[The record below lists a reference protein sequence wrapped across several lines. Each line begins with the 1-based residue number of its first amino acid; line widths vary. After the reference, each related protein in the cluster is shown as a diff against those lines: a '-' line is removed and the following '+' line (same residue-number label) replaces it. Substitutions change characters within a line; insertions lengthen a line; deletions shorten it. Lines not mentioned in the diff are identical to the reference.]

1 MFLDLKQNVPRVALT
16 LGKAFRYTSPGLAVS
31 PDGQWVLY
39 AGYDYQGDLML
50 IDPFR

>member
-1 MFLDLKQNVPRVALT
+1 MFLDLKQNVSKVALQ
-16 LGKAFRYTSPGLAVS
+16 LAKKFRYTSRGLAVS

-39 AGYDYQGDLML
+39 AGYDYKGDLML